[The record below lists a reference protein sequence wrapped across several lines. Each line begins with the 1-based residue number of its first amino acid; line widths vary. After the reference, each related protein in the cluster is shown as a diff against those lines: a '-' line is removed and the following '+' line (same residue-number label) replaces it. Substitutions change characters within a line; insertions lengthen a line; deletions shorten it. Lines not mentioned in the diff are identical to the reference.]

1 MMPGIDPK
9 KMQAMMK
16 QMGIKQE
23 EIDAIRVIIETN
35 DENIIIE
42 NPSVVKINMQGNES
56 WQITGD
62 SRVEES
68 GIKDEDIKLVMEKT
82 GVSETEAKKALE
94 DADGD
99 LSEAI
104 LELGGCYCS

>member
-42 NPSVVKINMQGNES
+42 NPSVIKINMSGNES

-104 LELGGCYCS
+104 LELGG

>member
-1 MMPGIDPK
+1 MMPGLDPK

-23 EIDAIRVIIETN
+23 EIDAARVIIEKN
-35 DENIIIE
+35 DDTKIIIE

-56 WQITGD
+56 FQISGD
-62 SRVEES
+62 IVEEEDAS
-68 GIKDEDIKLVMEKT
+68 IKDEVIELVMEKT
-82 GVSETEAKKALE
+82 GVSKTQAKKALE
-94 DADGD
+94 DSEGD

-104 LELGGCYCS
+104 LSLS

>member
-1 MMPGIDPK
+1 
-9 KMQAMMK
+9 MK
-16 QMGIKQE
+16 QMGIKQG

-68 GIKDEDIKLVMEKT
+68 GIKDEDIRLVMEKA
-82 GVSETEAKKALE
+82 GVSEAEAKKALE

-104 LELGGCYCS
+104 LSLS